1 MCGIAGIFRFE
12 GDGDGEGNGNDV
24 AAVERMLIKLARRG
38 PDDSGTQA
46 HGRVVLGNRR
56 LAILDRTSAA
66 HQPMMSCDG
75 RLVVTFNGEIY
86 NFRELCRDLA
96 VDPTSLRSRS
106 DTEVL
111 LLAWERWGPGALDR
125 FVGQWA
131 FAIYDTVRRKLW
143 LARDRFGEKPLFLHV
158 SKARVVFSSSLGS
171 LMLAPGVP
179 HELDANAIAEYIS
192 LRYVV
197 SPRTVVRDVEKLAP
211 GHVLEIDANGA
222 TREREWYSPRFH
234 PARHDTPRLRAAIE
248 EQFDALFTRA
258 CERCLVSDVPVGL
271 LLSDGIDS
279 NSIASALAIQGHKP
293 PSFTFRLRNPKS
305 GIQPDVVSGA
315 GGEVIDIDT
324 SAEERCSAFDE
335 SFACLT
341 EPVGDGASLATWML
355 LRGARERATVL
366 LCGHGGDEIL
376 GGYRLSQDRF
386 RLSMLRRLAWIP
398 GPALDPLYD
407 RFLLGDGS
415 LAERRAQFAS
425 TPVHQAPSAAR
436 YLVDRPL
443 PSAQVRELLGDSFPN
458 GERYL
463 STVERLYGGCGPDA
477 KDIDRIQEVLI
488 RTFLSAN
495 ILSFAD
501 SVAMD
506 ASVEM
511 RMPFLDRDLVD
522 FALTLQP
529 GERISRWPGR
539 TNTKLILR
547 KWARG
552 RVAAD
557 VVKRPKRGFQSGN
570 ISELLQHDSRGLRGR
585 ILDSAAVRRVVPG
598 VEKWMSKIGDDYGG
612 PWGGTLWALLVLS
625 VWSESVGAR

>member
-12 GDGDGEGNGNDV
+12 GTGADEET
-24 AAVERMLIKLARRG
+24 VELMLGKLARRG
-38 PDDSGTQA
+38 PDDSGTHA
-46 HGRVVLGNRR
+46 CGRLVLGNRR
-56 LAILDRTSAA
+56 LAVLDRTSAA
-66 HQPMMSCDG
+66 HQPMIGSGG

-86 NFRELCRDLA
+86 NFRELCQELG
-96 VDPTSLRSRS
+96 VDPRSLRSKS

-111 LLAWERWGPGALDR
+111 LLAWERWGPSALHR

-131 FAIYDTVRRKLW
+131 FAIYNTIQRKLW
-143 LARDRFGEKPLFLHV
+143 LARDRFGEKPLYIHS
-158 SKARVVFSSSLGS
+158 SKERIAFSSSLGS
-171 LMLAPGVP
+171 LMVAPGVP
-179 HELDANAIAEYIS
+179 HELDEHAMAEYLA

-197 SPRTVVRDVEKLAP
+197 SPRTVVRDVHKLPP
-211 GHVLEIDANGA
+211 GHLLEIDASGA
-222 TREREWYSPRFH
+222 MREHEWYSPRFH
-234 PARHDTPRLRAAIE
+234 PDRSSPPRSRAALE
-248 EQFDALFTRA
+248 EQFGTLFTQA

-279 NSIASALAIQGHKP
+279 NSIASALAIKGHKP
-293 PSFTFRLRNPKS
+293 PSFTFRLRNPKT
-305 GIQPDVVSGA
+305 GIQPDLVSGA
-315 GGEVIDIDT
+315 GGQVFDIET
-324 SAEERCSAFDE
+324 SPEQRCSAFDE

-355 LRGARERATVL
+355 VRGARERATVL
-366 LCGHGGDEIL
+366 LCGHGGDEIF

-386 RLSMLRRLAWIP
+386 RLAMLRRLSWLP
-398 GPALDPLYD
+398 GPVLDSAYE
-407 RFLLGDGS
+407 RFLFGDGP
-415 LAERRAQFAS
+415 LKERRAEFAS
-425 TPVHQAPSAAR
+425 VPAHQAPSAAR

-443 PSAQVRELLGDSFPN
+443 PSAQVRELLGDTFPN

-463 STVERLYGGCGPDA
+463 STIDRLYGDCESDSN
-477 KDIDRIQEVLI
+477 DIDRIQEVLI

-529 GERISRWPGR
+529 GQRISPWPGR
-539 TNTKLILR
+539 ANTKLILR
-547 KWARG
+547 SWARG
-552 RVAAD
+552 RVPAD

-570 ISELLQHDSRGLRGR
+570 ISELLQHDSQGIRSR
-585 ILDSAAVRRVVPG
+585 ILDAAAVRRVAPG
-598 VEKWMSKIGDDYGG
+598 VEKWMSQMSDEYGG
-612 PWGGTLWALLVLS
+612 PWGGTIWALLVLG